1 MFEKLFLEHPKS
13 VGEGYFA
20 HMGTAFSFGVT
31 MLLYGLV
38 CLIHGIFPFLFKSA
52 GSRAITEL
60 YRRMTVDRHSGKQP
74 SDIDTASVD
83 VMPSD
88 AKG

>member
-1 MFEKLFLEHPKS
+1 MFEKLFLEHPRS

-20 HMGTAFSFGVT
+20 HMGMAFSFGGT

-38 CLIHGIFPFLFKSA
+38 CLIHGIFPFLFKST

-60 YRRMTVDRHSGKQP
+60 YRRMTIDRDSRNKPSELEVDAIPG
-74 SDIDTASVD
+74 
-83 VMPSD
+83 D